1 MASVR
6 LMRLIQASSRK
17 TTDCR
22 IRYSRHFQNVG
33 WPLAGRLRKTLL
45 MIRSGT
51 EPPPLS
57 AKVHPSDPTLNLN
70 YHRPMKML
78 FLISGLNIVTA
89 AKKVL
94 MDTRIGVTIHP

>member
-1 MASVR
+1 
-6 LMRLIQASSRK
+6 
-17 TTDCR
+17 
-22 IRYSRHFQNVG
+22 
-33 WPLAGRLRKTLL
+33 

-51 EPPPLS
+51 ERLVRS
-57 AKVHPSDPTLNLN
+57 VKVRPSDPTLNLN

-94 MDTRIGVTIHP
+94 MDTRIVVTIHP